1 MNVFYDQPMAFA
13 LKNNWKYYLPAWAW
27 TCIIL
32 VLTLMPAK
40 VLPESEVLNHIPQ
53 FDKLVHAFFFL
64 LFVILWSAALYLH
77 RGQMYHKRVV
87 YFIIAGILLGI
98 AIEFLQKDI
107 PFIHRD
113 FEVGDMV
120 ADAIGALIGGYL
132 SQHYLLDWI
141 NIFRH

>member
-1 MNVFYDQPMAFA
+1 MEIA
-13 LKNNWKYYLPAWAW
+13 LRKNWKYYLPAWIW

-40 VLPESEVLNHIPQ
+40 VLPENIVLNHIPQ

-77 RGQMYHKRVV
+77 RGQMYHQRVV
-87 YFIIAGILLGI
+87 YFIIAGIILGI
-98 AIEFLQKDI
+98 TIEFLQKDI

-113 FEVGDMV
+113 FEIGDMV
-120 ADAIGALIGGYL
+120 ADAIGAIIGGYI
-132 SQHYLLDWI
+132 SQRYLQDWI
-141 NIFRH
+141 RILLH